1 MSINAD
7 GMSPHVLT
15 FLVNIDSL
23 SSQTMAPTASRST
36 RRKPTSCSRRI
47 SSRLPT
53 HRRFRQYNGMG
64 GKR

>member
-23 SSQTMAPTASRST
+23 SSPTTAPTAFRST
-36 RRKPTSCSRRI
+36 RRKPTPCGRRT
-47 SSRLPT
+47 SSRLLT
-53 HRRFRQYNGMG
+53 RHRFRRCDSMEGE
-64 GKR
+64 R